1 MRIVRSIRIKENLW
15 EVLRTFSR
23 ESGKPISHIIEESA
37 EEYLGKRRKFKAVE
51 TLQQLPNLSLGGKTV
66 SRKEIYEGR
75 Y

>member
-1 MRIVRSIRIKENLW
+1 MRVVKSIRIKENVW

-23 ESGKPISHIIEESA
+23 ENGKPISHIIEESA
-37 EEYLGKRRKFKAVE
+37 EEYLGKRGKFKAVE
-51 TLQQLPNLSLGGKTV
+51 ALKSMPNLSLGGKTV

>member
-37 EEYLGKRRKFKAVE
+37 EEYLGKRGKFKAVE